1 MPILNF
7 ENRLFALE
15 TAHISYIFGLS
26 EKGFL
31 ANIYW
36 GKKIPH
42 VEDFLEN
49 PCPFSVVNLSEPQI
63 LKEEFSAFG
72 TMHFKETALKVTF
85 SDQVRDFR
93 YRLSECQV
101 EDERLELILQDEFYP
116 FRIHLFYEVFPEAD
130 LIRRWSSAENTG
142 SEPIVIER
150 FCSAQFGLPGTGY
163 TSLNYNGRWGAEFLE
178 QSDPVTVGKRVYES
192 LYGLTAHTAN
202 PVFLVH
208 KNATETTGDVYY
220 GALSYTGNFKVTV
233 EAVNAG
239 FTNILIGMNDTDFSW
254 RLNAGE
260 TFTTPVVY
268 AGYSDGGFEKMT
280 HTLHSFA
287 LEQLIPREL
296 ADKPLPVLYNSWYS
310 TTFSVRCSE
319 QIELARRAAAIRH
332 AFT

>member
-101 EDERLELILQDEFYP
+101 ETSG
-116 FRIHLFYEVFPEAD
+116 
-130 LIRRWSSAENTG
+130 WS
-142 SEPIVIER
+142 
-150 FCSAQFGLPGTGY
+150 
-163 TSLNYNGRWGAEFLE
+163 
-178 QSDPVTVGKRVYES
+178 
-192 LYGLTAHTAN
+192 
-202 PVFLVH
+202 
-208 KNATETTGDVYY
+208 
-220 GALSYTGNFKVTV
+220 
-233 EAVNAG
+233 
-239 FTNILIGMNDTDFSW
+239 
-254 RLNAGE
+254 
-260 TFTTPVVY
+260 
-268 AGYSDGGFEKMT
+268 
-280 HTLHSFA
+280 
-287 LEQLIPREL
+287 
-296 ADKPLPVLYNSWYS
+296 
-310 TTFSVRCSE
+310 
-319 QIELARRAAAIRH
+319 
-332 AFT
+332 

>member
-15 TAHISYIFGLS
+15 TTHISYIFGLS

-101 EDERLELILQDEFYP
+101 EGERLELILRTNSVPSAFIFSMRSSRRRTSSGAGAP
-116 FRIHLFYEVFPEAD
+116 RKIPEVSPLSSSVSA
-130 LIRRWSSAENTG
+130 LPSSAF
-142 SEPIVIER
+142 P
-150 FCSAQFGLPGTGY
+150 A
-163 TSLNYNGRWGAEFLE
+163 
-178 QSDPVTVGKRVYES
+178 PVT
-192 LYGLTAHTAN
+192 
-202 PVFLVH
+202 
-208 KNATETTGDVYY
+208 
-220 GALSYTGNFKVTV
+220 
-233 EAVNAG
+233 
-239 FTNILIGMNDTDFSW
+239 
-254 RLNAGE
+254 
-260 TFTTPVVY
+260 
-268 AGYSDGGFEKMT
+268 
-280 HTLHSFA
+280 
-287 LEQLIPREL
+287 
-296 ADKPLPVLYNSWYS
+296 PLS
-310 TTFSVRCSE
+310 TTMAAGVRNFLSSP
-319 QIELARRAAAIRH
+319 IP
-332 AFT
+332 

>member
-93 YRLSECQV
+93 YRLSECQI

-163 TSLNYNGRWGAEFLE
+163 TSLNYNGRWGAELNFL
-178 QSDPVTVGKRVYES
+178 SSP
-192 LYGLTAHTAN
+192 
-202 PVFLVH
+202 
-208 KNATETTGDVYY
+208 
-220 GALSYTGNFKVTV
+220 
-233 EAVNAG
+233 
-239 FTNILIGMNDTDFSW
+239 
-254 RLNAGE
+254 
-260 TFTTPVVY
+260 
-268 AGYSDGGFEKMT
+268 
-280 HTLHSFA
+280 
-287 LEQLIPREL
+287 IP
-296 ADKPLPVLYNSWYS
+296 
-310 TTFSVRCSE
+310 
-319 QIELARRAAAIRH
+319 
-332 AFT
+332 